1 MLSQTSFGLALCP
14 DLSQQNKS
22 WISTDQIVFQES
34 LAGCSPLSTSAFGLF
49 QIWLDPPITNLYKDS
64 CGISFSELSKKR
76 SRLLGRI
83 SHESNNENAPSDPRA
98 NLLPFIVLAPENS
111 VVARWGYRIFRGCRT
126 NEAIVSVYSHSR
138 HADFIVALADH
149 IWDAKWIFP
158 VAWCLPCS
166 QSEGWGQQDGERLG
180 RRAPLSHADKC
191 RQPWVAAAATAW

>member
-1 MLSQTSFGLALCP
+1 MLTPVKVCFWPFS
-14 DLSQQNKS
+14 DLTRSTNHKS
-22 WISTDQIVFQES
+22 LQRLLWDFLLRAEQE
-34 LAGCSPLSTSAFGLF
+34 
-49 QIWLDPPITNLYKDS
+49 
-64 CGISFSELSKKR
+64 R